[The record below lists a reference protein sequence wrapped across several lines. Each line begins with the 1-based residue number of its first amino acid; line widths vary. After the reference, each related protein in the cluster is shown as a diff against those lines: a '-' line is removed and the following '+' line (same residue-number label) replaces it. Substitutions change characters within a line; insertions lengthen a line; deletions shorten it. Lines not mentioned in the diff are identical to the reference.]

1 MHPPSKVIFIC
12 FQKQIWFFINQ
23 KSSFFFSSSF
33 FFFFYNFY
41 NFYNFIFF
49 TLYKKDLI
57 FLDKILLFTLHKNR
71 YDFFF
76 TNQVLFILIYKTNL
90 IFLLKEDI
98 IHKANL
104 FDLFF
109 FLSIVCH
116 VFSTYHSTSCKKGI
130 LVIRV
135 WKTRL
140 CLGRMGA

>member
-1 MHPPSKVIFIC
+1 MFPKTNLVFHKPKIF
-12 FQKQIWFFINQ
+12 FLFFFI
-23 KSSFFFSSSF
+23 FFFL
-33 FFFFYNFY
+33 FY

-76 TNQVLFILIYKTNL
+76 TNQVFFILIYKTNL